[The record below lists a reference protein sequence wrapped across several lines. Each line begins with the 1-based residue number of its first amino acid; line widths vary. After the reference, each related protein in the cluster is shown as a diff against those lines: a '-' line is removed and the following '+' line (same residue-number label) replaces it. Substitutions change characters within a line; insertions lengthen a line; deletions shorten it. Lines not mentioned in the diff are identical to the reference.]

1 MIRFLIVFE
10 IALIAILAARWLED
24 RTFPAAP
31 PAAGLS
37 ATIGPAVIHAPLP
50 VVGHPFAGDV
60 LLASLRTSFPHP
72 PGGFSLGEQQP

>member
-10 IALIAILAARWLED
+10 IALIAILAARWLEG

-31 PAAGLS
+31 PAAGRS
-37 ATIGPAVIHAPLP
+37 ATVSPAAFHAPLP

-60 LLASLRTSFPHP
+60 LLASLRTSFPHR
-72 PGGFSLGEQQP
+72 PGNFSFGDQQP